1 MRGSLRTRLLIF
13 IVLSIAAVLIPNLL
27 RQAQQ
32 SAQAEIKVQQ
42 QAVQRALDFKL
53 DTLRGHLSSY
63 QFTLGIVRSESESEN
78 AQALL
83 ANATNNFLTLTKP
96 ELRMLE
102 PLVKRQ
108 DELTRKVLGRSSSS
122 QFTQLARLEGTFRQI
137 GPIADE
143 FLESFG
149 TDMQSSLEM
158 DTLAQLLQVYRAS
171 LFDLDE
177 TLKRDS

>member
-13 IVLSIAAVLIPNLL
+13 TVLSIAAVLIPNLL

-102 PLVKRQ
+102 PLVDRQ
-108 DELTRKVLGRSSSS
+108 NELIRKC
-122 QFTQLARLEGTFRQI
+122 
-137 GPIADE
+137 
-143 FLESFG
+143 
-149 TDMQSSLEM
+149 
-158 DTLAQLLQVYRAS
+158 
-171 LFDLDE
+171 
-177 TLKRDS
+177 